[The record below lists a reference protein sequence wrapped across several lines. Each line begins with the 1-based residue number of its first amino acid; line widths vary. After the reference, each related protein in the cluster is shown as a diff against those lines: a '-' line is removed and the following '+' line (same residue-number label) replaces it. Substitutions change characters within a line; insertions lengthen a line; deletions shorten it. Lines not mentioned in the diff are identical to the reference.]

1 MHVLISV
8 SSARVLPEYR
18 TTVILGELL
27 VHVGTLIAFC
37 QIPHHV
43 CEAGVMCMIW
53 CHSDP
58 CQHSFLGE

>member
-8 SSARVLPEYR
+8 SRAGVLPDYR

-27 VHVGTLIAFC
+27 VYVGTFVAFC

-53 CHSDP
+53 CHTDP
-58 CQHSFLGE
+58 FQHSFLAE